1 MMGVRTIQTDRSLR
15 AVVALAL
22 VLCVPSCTTRTLTLG
37 SPELSSMNVRSY
49 RTRSTVTLR
58 DGSQL
63 VVDRLQVGA
72 EQTRGDLVK
81 QRPAPIGSR
90 SPGSWQKVDEAAR
103 ALSVASSRV
112 ERVVF
117 TTGRGKGS
125 LIGGASGLVIG
136 AGGGTGVGAAVADS
150 SNCTNS
156 SSPGCD
162 GLTNLSAMLVGLAIG
177 ASALAILG
185 SLIGLHGLKRTYLI
199 EPAPSFP
206 EVVPMPMPEAA
217 E

>member
-1 MMGVRTIQTDRSLR
+1 MASARTPQMNRSLR
-15 AVVALAL
+15 AVVAMAL
-22 VLCVPSCTTRTLTLG
+22 VLCVPACTTRTLTLG
-37 SPELSSMNVRSY
+37 SPELSTMNVRSY

-81 QRPAPIGSR
+81 LRPAPSGSG

-103 ALSVASSRV
+103 PLSIESSLV
-112 ERVVF
+112 EHVVF

-125 LIGGASGLVIG
+125 LIGALSGLVIG
-136 AGGGTGVGAAVADS
+136 SGVGLGVGFALAPNQPCAPNQTECDEALTDVAHVLY
-150 SNCTNS
+150 
-156 SSPGCD
+156 
-162 GLTNLSAMLVGLAIG
+162 GLLIG
-177 ASALAILG
+177 ATVFSIAGA
-185 SLIGLHGLKRTYLI
+185 LIGLHGLKRTYLI
-199 EPAPSFP
+199 EPAPFIP
-206 EVVPMPMPEAA
+206 EIVPMPMPEAA